1 MRLIAGILIIL
12 TTILIGGY
20 LYVLEYPYHKYAGWV
35 VGKDKDQYF
44 ELSQFRDLYL
54 VPTGLEAI
62 PVYQEDYVQ
71 LWKEFPLRNSLI
83 PMPTRHPLFQT
94 VPIIEM
100 AGKNE
105 TPNFGIILQDPS
117 GREISRVYTLP
128 NRLYQDHSQ
137 GQELFKLPF
146 VRNRILNK
154 KLDEV
159 WRDIFS
165 YKIEVKEKSIDEMI
179 YDLYIV
185 HLRSKILPKETV
197 KYGLI
202 KNGKQ
207 ALIELLSRD
216 KDYIVELV
224 MTMDSGSIF
233 SYVLK
238 TERNRTESLK
248 LRAKFLEA
256 VTFSPVDESIGRF
269 LYTEFKQLHYARQI
283 DQEGMLYLFAAWSQ
297 NPENVDMLKEMIYYL
312 ERGKNTKKQLKIL
325 YTYSFKRY
333 KKTYTTRKDVDEQDN
348 PELILQRGIEIEEKE
363 NKKNADAAL
372 NKPPQAPTLSPEENM
387 KIKLKKAKQE
397 KSKETAD
404 MTVH

>member
-1 MRLIAGILIIL
+1 MRLIGGLFVLMI
-12 TTILIGGY
+12 TILVVA
-20 LYVLEYPYHKYAGWV
+20 YVYVIEFPYHKYAGWV

-44 ELSQFRDLYL
+44 ELTDFRDIYL
-54 VPTGLEAI
+54 APTGLAAI
-62 PVYQEDYVQ
+62 PAYKEDYVQ

-83 PMPTRHPLFQT
+83 PMPTRHPMFQT

-100 AGKNE
+100 RGKIGI
-105 TPNFGIILQDPS
+105 PNFGIILQDPS

-154 KLDEV
+154 KLEDV

-165 YKIEVKEKSIDEMI
+165 YKIEVKDKSLDDMI

-197 KYGLI
+197 RYGLI
-202 KNGKQ
+202 KDGKQ
-207 ALIELLSRD
+207 ALIELLSQD

-224 MTMDSGSIF
+224 LTMDSGSIF

-238 TERNRTESLK
+238 TEKSRQESMA
-248 LRAKFLEA
+248 LRSKFLDA
-256 VTFSPVDESIGRF
+256 VTFSPIDESIGRF
-269 LYTEFKQLHYARQI
+269 LYTEFKQLNYARQI

-297 NPENVDMLKEMIYYL
+297 NPENLDLMKEMIYYL
-312 ERGKNTKKQLKIL
+312 ERGKNTKKKLKIL

-333 KKTYTTRKDVDEQDN
+333 GKTYTTRKDVDMSEN
-348 PELILQRGIEIEEKE
+348 PELILQRGIELEEKE
-363 NKKNADAAL
+363 NKKNADAAS
-372 NKPPQAPTLSPEENM
+372 NKPLEAPVLTPEENM
-387 KIKLKKAKQE
+387 KLKLKKAKQD
-397 KSKETAD
+397 KSKEAGD